1 MMFVK
6 AELLGLVETVAES
19 IDLPPVDWVYIPEP
33 DPGPG
38 RHTEFGI
45 VTLRDGSAGLYYAWL
60 GASQKGMGSR
70 YEPEQFNGRHPVELA
85 RYCAGDDEADCSLG
99 LAAINAITRHVFR
112 TAGFTPMD
120 APDSMGILDITAA
133 DHVGMVG
140 YFPSLVKRLRNNG
153 IRLTVIE
160 KKPQFHKQ
168 QENFLVSADP
178 QTLEGCTKVMITAS
192 TLLNNSID
200 EVLEYSRT
208 RILPQSAKES
218 NDRPDR
224 RLLSG
229 SPVCTRH
236 LRHRRLGDPLPRS
249 GATAVKRKPGPGRER
264 PEIPPVRAGL
274 PRPGPDDT
282 GIMTTSGR
290 NRYPH
295 SCVSRNLWRFHFRT

>member
-70 YEPEQFNGRHPVELA
+70 YEPEQFSGRHPVELA

-120 APDSMGILDITAA
+120 APDSMGILDIAA
-133 DHVGMVG
+133 TDHVGMVG

-200 EVLEYSRT
+200 GLLNYT
-208 RILPQSAKES
+208 RQAQ
-218 NDRPDR
+218 R
-224 RLLSG
+224 RVMIG
-229 SPVCTRH
+229 PTA
-236 LRHRRLGDPLPRS
+236 GFFPDPLFTRGIAAIGGSEINFPDLARQRLS
-249 GATAVKRKPGPGRER
+249 ANQGLGESARKFLLAAPEYPGLDRL
-264 PEIPPVRAGL
+264 VQGL
-274 PRPGPDDT
+274 
-282 GIMTTSGR
+282 
-290 NRYPH
+290 
-295 SCVSRNLWRFHFRT
+295 

>member
-1 MMFVK
+1 MSVK
-6 AELLGLVETVAES
+6 AELLNVVEPIADS
-19 IDLPPVDWVYIPEP
+19 IDLPLVDWVYIPEP

-70 YEPEQFNGRHPVELA
+70 YKPDGFSGRHPVELA

-112 TAGFTPMD
+112 KAGFTPMD
-120 APDSMGILDITAA
+120 APDSMGILEIAA
-133 DHVGMVG
+133 TDHVGMVG

-178 QTLEGCTKVMITAS
+178 HTLEGCNKVMITAS

-200 EVLEYSRT
+200 GLLDYTRQAQRRVMIGPTAGFFPDPLFTRGIAAIGGSEIRFPDLARQRLSANQGLGGSARKFLLSAPDYPGLERMMQE
-208 RILPQSAKES
+208 IKES
-218 NDRPDR
+218 
-224 RLLSG
+224 
-229 SPVCTRH
+229 
-236 LRHRRLGDPLPRS
+236 
-249 GATAVKRKPGPGRER
+249 E
-264 PEIPPVRAGL
+264 
-274 PRPGPDDT
+274 
-282 GIMTTSGR
+282 
-290 NRYPH
+290 
-295 SCVSRNLWRFHFRT
+295 

>member
-200 EVLEYSRT
+200 EVLEYSRRAQKRVMIGPT
-208 RILPQSAKES
+208 AGFFPDPLFARGISAIGGSEIRFPDLARQRLSANQGLGES
-218 NDRPDR
+218 ARKF
-224 RLLSG
+224 LLSA
-229 SPVCTRH
+229 P
-236 LRHRRLGDPLPRS
+236 DY
-249 GATAVKRKPGPGRER
+249 PGLDRM
-264 PEIPPVRAGL
+264 IQGL
-274 PRPGPDDT
+274 
-282 GIMTTSGR
+282 
-290 NRYPH
+290 
-295 SCVSRNLWRFHFRT
+295 